1 MRRYALPVLV
11 VGAAVALLALLTFGV
26 ANQGSDTSLDSAIA
40 HGRRPAAPNLSLALP
55 VLGSSTQ
62 KESIADL
69 RGKVVVLNVFAS
81 WCEPCKAEAPVLEKA
96 QRMLAG
102 HNGTVLGV
110 TYLDNSNDSRAF
122 VHQQHINYP
131 VIRDVDGNLVRSF
144 GSTGVP
150 ETFVIDRQGHVAA
163 IRRFQLDNQWLA
175 QTLPKIVGQS

>member
-11 VGAAVALLALLTFGV
+11 LGAAVALLALLTFGV

-40 HGRRPAAPNLSLALP
+40 HGRRPSAPDASLALP
-55 VLGSSTQ
+55 VLGSTQ
-62 KESIADL
+62 KESIADY

-110 TYLDNSNDSRAF
+110 TYLDNSNDSQAF
-122 VHQQHINYP
+122 VHQQRINYP
-131 VIRDVDGNLVRSF
+131 VIRDVDGKLVRSF

-163 IRRFQLDNQWLA
+163 IRRFQLDNTWLA